1 MNALKEIEKKNQEIN
16 KKIAVEKAENEKK
29 LAIENEKNEKL
40 MEEGKGEKI
49 ENEEEIVSFSIDK
62 NGDNSINENKD
73 KTVDFS
79 EEIITEMKTENVEEN
94 NVEKEDEN
102 EVEEEEGKEVE
113 KEEVYFVD
121 ESIPGIFFEI
131 KAGSKEQ
138 LVLDSLEEVKLS
150 CVLLYLFYYSFCSYY
165 FFSLFIFIISVSS

>member
-1 MNALKEIEKKNQEIN
+1 M
-16 KKIAVEKAENEKK
+16 
-29 LAIENEKNEKL
+29 
-40 MEEGKGEKI
+40 
-49 ENEEEIVSFSIDK
+49 
-62 NGDNSINENKD
+62 
-73 KTVDFS
+73 DFS
-79 EEIITEMKTENVEEN
+79 EEIVTEMKTENVEEN
-94 NVEKEDEN
+94 SNVKDGENKEDEN
-102 EVEEEEGKEVE
+102 EVEEEKEEEVE